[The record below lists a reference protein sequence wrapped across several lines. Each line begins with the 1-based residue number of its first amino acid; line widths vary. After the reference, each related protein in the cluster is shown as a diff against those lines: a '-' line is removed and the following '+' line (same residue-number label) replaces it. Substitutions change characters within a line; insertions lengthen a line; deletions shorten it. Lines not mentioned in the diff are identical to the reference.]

1 MRLRGPLS
9 ILGALL
15 FGGAAAIFSGE
26 ASADDASL
34 RDAVELTA
42 AAMWYNY
49 KSPGLVL
56 AVVRGD
62 DTVVLGFGETAKGSK
77 LEPNGRTMLR
87 IGSISKAFA
96 GELLASLAAEGKLR
110 LADPAAKFLSNVA
123 LPEAGG
129 RPITLI
135 DLATHSAGLPR
146 DLPGE
151 AKPGTNPYDRFS
163 WENDK
168 TYLAAAKLAFP
179 PGKAA
184 AYSNLGFDL
193 LGAALASAGGTGYG
207 ELLKTRITGPLGM
220 ADTALRLDEAQ
231 KSRLMTGYDFDG
243 NPMEPFAALEAQGA
257 SGGIY
262 STADDMVRF
271 MRWHLN
277 RNDPMGDPV
286 RVIDHALY
294 LQRDGLEMA
303 VGFDEAGKT
312 DAIGL
317 AWLAMR
323 PEGSRPFIL
332 QKTGGFQGFMSY
344 VALAPS
350 RGVGIFVAMNQFNFG
365 AFSQLADTANGL
377 IAELAPR

>member
-1 MRLRGPLS
+1 MRLRGPLH
-9 ILGALL
+9 ILAALL
-15 FGGAAAIFSGE
+15 FGGAATIFSGE

-34 RDAVELTA
+34 RDAVELTS
-42 AAMWYNY
+42 AAMWYSY

-110 LADPAAKFLSNVA
+110 LADPASKFLSNVA

-151 AKPGTNPYDRFS
+151 ARPGTNPYDRFS

-168 TYLAAAKLAFP
+168 AYLASAKLAFV
-179 PGKAA
+179 PGTAA
-184 AYSNLGFDL
+184 AYSNLGFDV
-193 LGAALASAGGTGYG
+193 LGAALARAGGTDYG

-220 ADTALRLDEAQ
+220 ADTRLRLDEAQ

-243 NPMEPFAALEAQGA
+243 NPMEPFEALEA
-257 SGGIY
+257 
-262 STADDMVRF
+262 
-271 MRWHLN
+271 
-277 RNDPMGDPV
+277 
-286 RVIDHALY
+286 
-294 LQRDGLEMA
+294 
-303 VGFDEAGKT
+303 
-312 DAIGL
+312 
-317 AWLAMR
+317 
-323 PEGSRPFIL
+323 
-332 QKTGGFQGFMSY
+332 
-344 VALAPS
+344 
-350 RGVGIFVAMNQFNFG
+350 
-365 AFSQLADTANGL
+365 
-377 IAELAPR
+377 